1 MHRKI
6 IKVGVALAATAAI
19 LSGCASSQSGSSYT
33 PHQARQEM
41 AVRMGVV
48 ESVREVT
55 IEAPKTGTG
64 AMAGGAIGGI
74 AGSNI
79 GGGNRGSAVG
89 AILGV
94 VGGAIAGRAIEES
107 ASRKPGLE
115 ITIQFD
121 NGTMSAI
128 TQEAD
133 EQFHVG
139 ERVRVLSGG
148 GVTRVS
154 H

>member
-41 AVRMGVV
+41 AVRMGIV

-94 VGGAIAGRAIEES
+94 VGGAIAAR
-107 ASRKPGLE
+107 ASRTNE
-115 ITIQFD
+115 D
-121 NGTMSAI
+121 CR
-128 TQEAD
+128 
-133 EQFHVG
+133 
-139 ERVRVLSGG
+139 RV
-148 GVTRVS
+148 
-154 H
+154 

>member
-1 MHRKI
+1 MHKKI
-6 IKVGVALAATAAI
+6 LNVGIALIAGAAL
-19 LSGCASSQSGSSYT
+19 LSGCASSRSGSSYT
-33 PHQARQEM
+33 PHQAQQEM
-41 AVRMGVV
+41 VVRMGIV

-55 IEAPKTGTG
+55 IEAPKTGAGT
-64 AMAGGAIGGI
+64 MAGGAIGGI

-89 AILGV
+89 SILGV
-94 VGGAIAGRAIEES
+94 VGGAIAGHAIEEQ
-107 ASRKPGLE
+107 ANKKPGLE
-115 ITIQFD
+115 ITVKFD
-121 NGTMSAI
+121 SGTMSAI